1 MTSTVGPA
9 GQHDQLAELSFGRTV
24 DRSRVHRAAVAEVF
38 ITDIRRTGD
47 TRALAGAQLPLTH
60 GYYSDHVQHPM
71 LFDPLLL
78 IECGRQ
84 AAICGA
90 HIGDVPLSTAMLV
103 STFSLRL
110 TNLDV
115 LIAGRIPGELT
126 IDGVFTPEYTKT
138 GRTRKASVVQELYMA
153 GQQIGTHSM
162 EVLLLTPHRHE
173 AVRQL
178 QRGTPAPSTADL
190 DDVPAEH
197 QAEPRLV
204 GRVHPLNVVLSDVTR
219 ANGTVSLIAAD
230 DGTGAVIERTHVA
243 GVTAEFRR
251 FAELDA
257 PLMASTTVPGPDAR
271 SGAACQG
278 GRRSAPPHA
287 SPRGH
292 TLSIAFTQ
300 EGQTIAE
307 AGLTLVPAR

>member
-1 MTSTVGPA
+1 
-9 GQHDQLAELSFGRTV
+9 
-24 DRSRVHRAAVAEVF
+24 
-38 ITDIRRTGD
+38 
-47 TRALAGAQLPLTH
+47 
-60 GYYSDHVQHPM
+60 
-71 LFDPLLL
+71 
-78 IECGRQ
+78 
-84 AAICGA
+84 
-90 HIGDVPLSTAMLV
+90 MLV

-115 LIAGRIPGELT
+115 LTAGRSPGELT
-126 IDGVFTPEYTKT
+126 IDGIFTPEYTKT

-153 GQQIGTHSM
+153 GQQVGTHSM

-178 QRGTPAPSTADL
+178 QRGTPAPTTADL

-219 ANGTVSLIAAD
+219 ANGTVSARVTPRFGNRALFDHDYDHLPAMALTEAARQLALIAAD

-257 PLMASTTVPGPDAR
+257 PLMASTTIPGPDAR
-271 SGAACQG
+271 SGTAGQG
-278 GRRSAPPHA
+278 GRRFARSAPPQT
-287 SPRGH
+287 PPQGH

-307 AGLTLVPAR
+307 AGLTLVPATLIGER